1 MDKVHTKAEGSTPGR
16 TPRAVLGPLTMR
28 DGFVILGGLLV
39 LVGSLIPIPWTK
51 TVSVNMWIFPG
62 MPFHLLVSLLLPLL
76 VAAGFTWRRL
86 TGRTR
91 VRIGSLSLD
100 QAGSVV
106 SLFAA
111 AYFFNSYV
119 ASMSPA
125 YLIGLIGAL
134 AMITGTTLASYL
146 GAFRRDF
153 VPGGETVLGSNVLA
167 PAPPAAKPSA
177 AAASTEPES
186 FGASSSGSP
195 ETPATS
201 TGHAANRPGM
211 PVTGKD
217 EARREAGP
225 VAVPARAASATA
237 ASTAAAA
244 AASPAAAASSEAS
257 APASAVPTGA
267 TAGPANKTDHTPLK
281 QDSDQ
286 APASGSNA
294 SDNDAPEPGKD
305 TALASAKEASTVD
318 GSRAEASVAEPE
330 SGAAEPAKTG
340 EAADAARATENDSKP
355 STGNNGDPDAAAEPG
370 TGAGTAAA
378 MKDSKPETGAGAAT
392 PVTGAAEAASTEAA
406 SARKPEPAAP
416 GPIDGGKDGDGPG
429 RSLVEDAGTD
439 TADHPEKANEAAA
452 DAKPAE
458 VSGVPAV
465 GNPNPA
471 TMAVPRTGDIKA
483 TAALSRTE
491 IDAHRAA
498 VEHAK
503 VEAESSFGARAEV
516 AAADPEPASFWFA
529 LNHSR
534 PVFHPVNGTM
544 LATLNPGK
552 WILCLED
559 RGTEYLI
566 NLAEGRPAVLRDL
579 DDLQFPDK

>member
-1 MDKVHTKAEGSTPGR
+1 MDKVHTKAEGSTRGR
-16 TPRAVLGPLTMR
+16 TPKAVLGPLTTR
-28 DGFVILGGLLV
+28 DGFVILGGVLV
-39 LVGSLIPIPWTK
+39 LVGSLVPIPWTK

-62 MPFHLLVSLLLPLL
+62 LPFHLLVSLLLPLL

-134 AMITGTTLASYL
+134 AMIAGTTLASYL

-153 VPGGETVLGSNVLA
+153 VPGGETVLGSDVLA
-167 PAPPAAKPSA
+167 SAPPAAKPSA
-177 AAASTEPES
+177 ATASTESES
-186 FGASSSGSP
+186 FGASSAGA
-195 ETPATS
+195 PATS
-201 TGHAANRPGM
+201 ATSTSHAANRPGM

-217 EARREAGP
+217 EVRREVAP
-225 VAVPARAASATA
+225 VAVPAQDANASAS
-237 ASTAAAA
+237 AS
-244 AASPAAAASSEAS
+244 ASAAASSAAS
-257 APASAVPTGA
+257 APVTASATGA
-267 TAGPANKTDHTPLK
+267 TAGATDSAANKTDHAPFTK
-281 QDSDQ
+281 DADQ
-286 APASGSNA
+286 VSASGSNS
-294 SDNDAPEPGKD
+294 SDTDAPEPDKN
-305 TALASAKEASTVD
+305 TPPESAKEASVVD
-318 GSRAEASVAEPE
+318 EARAEESESVPE
-330 SGAAEPAKTG
+330 SGTAKSAEPS
-340 EAADAARATENDSKP
+340 EAADAAQATEAGPKP
-355 STGNNGDPDAAAEPG
+355 STGNNEDPDAEAEPG
-370 TGAGTAAA
+370 TSDGKAAEV
-378 MKDSKPETGAGAAT
+378 KDSKPE
-392 PVTGAAEAASTEAA
+392 AEAAST
-406 SARKPEPAAP
+406 RKPEPAAP
-416 GPIDGGKDGDGPG
+416 APNDRGKDDSEPG
-429 RSLVEDAGTD
+429 RDLANAAG
-439 TADHPEKANEAAA
+439 HQGKANEAAA
-452 DAKPAE
+452 EAKPAE
-458 VSGVPAV
+458 ASKPAAVDLAAAESGVPAA

-498 VEHAK
+498 AEHAK
-503 VEAESSFGARAEV
+503 AEAESSFGARAEV

>member
-16 TPRAVLGPLTMR
+16 TLKAVLGPLTMR

-39 LVGSLIPIPWTK
+39 LVGSLVPIPWTK
-51 TVSVNMWIFPG
+51 AVSVNMWIFPG
-62 MPFHLLVSLLLPLL
+62 LPFHLLVSLLLPLL

-125 YLIGLIGAL
+125 YLIGLVGAL
-134 AMITGTTLASYL
+134 AMTAGTTLASYL

-153 VPGGETVLGSNVLA
+153 VSGGETVLGSDVLA
-167 PAPPAAKPSA
+167 ATPAAKPSA
-177 AAASTEPES
+177 AAASAEPES
-186 FGASSSGSP
+186 FGASSAGASA
-195 ETPATS
+195 TPTAH
-201 TGHAANRPGM
+201 GANRPGM

-217 EARREAGP
+217 EARRGAAP
-225 VAVPARAASATA
+225 AAVPAQKAGASAA
-237 ASTAAAA
+237 GASAAAA
-244 AASPAAAASSEAS
+244 AASSAADSSEAS
-257 APASAVPTGA
+257 APASASATGA
-267 TAGPANKTDHTPLK
+267 TDGAADGAADKADHAPFTK
-281 QDSDQ
+281 DSGR
-286 APASGSNA
+286 APASGANA
-294 SDNDAPEPGKD
+294 SDTDAPAPGQD
-305 TALASAKEASTVD
+305 APPAPATDAPIVD
-318 GSRAEASVAEPE
+318 GSRAGASATEPE
-330 SGAAEPAKTG
+330 PGTAKSAEAG
-340 EAADAARATENDSKP
+340 ETADAAQAKETDSKP
-355 STGNNGDPDAAAEPG
+355 STGSNENPDAKRAPG
-370 TGAGTAAA
+370 TGDGNAAELDDP
-378 MKDSKPETGAGAAT
+378 MPGAGAAKSGT
-392 PVTGAAEAASTEAA
+392 DTAEPASTRKPESAAPGPNAGGKDASEPGRDLAEAASADAA
-406 SARKPEPAAP
+406 
-416 GPIDGGKDGDGPG
+416 
-429 RSLVEDAGTD
+429 V
-439 TADHPEKANEAAA
+439 HPETANEAAA
-452 DAKPAE
+452 EASKPAAAE
-458 VSGVPAV
+458 PAAQNPAAPAT

-471 TMAVPRTGDIKA
+471 TMAVPRAGDIKA
-483 TAALSRTE
+483 TAAISRTE

-498 VEHAK
+498 AERAK
-503 VEAESSFGARAEV
+503 AEAESSFGARAEV
-516 AAADPEPASFWFA
+516 AATDPEPASFWFA